1 MKIAAITLTRND
13 DFRLVPW
20 KMYFQEYKDE
30 LYEHIVVD
38 NGSTPEYQRK
48 LREAFPDSTHIE
60 LGYNGGCT
68 GAYNAGIR
76 HALQDSEIDAIMLI
90 GNDVKI
96 ERGGLTKLFVFLYSN
111 NNYGMVGPVILKKD
125 STEVACFG
133 MSFNPDTGI
142 ALPRYAHKP
151 VTEIQE
157 RTIEGGYVPGGVCM
171 AKPEFYGSIVGLQDE
186 ALFLYGDERDM
197 AHRIYKAG
205 VKEAVTSEVRAWHQ
219 HINDNCATNYIR
231 FSSYLQGRNHV
242 YLDKKHLTRR
252 RAFAGLCKRILFKM
266 LYLARYFYKYEA
278 RMNVSYYIKGTF
290 AGLKGNMDNNIQF

>member
-1 MKIAAITLTRND
+1 
-13 DFRLVPW
+13 
-20 KMYFQEYKDE
+20 
-30 LYEHIVVD
+30 
-38 NGSTPEYQRK
+38 
-48 LREAFPDSTHIE
+48 
-60 LGYNGGCT
+60 
-68 GAYNAGIR
+68 
-76 HALQDSEIDAIMLI
+76 MLI

-186 ALFLYGDERDM
+186 ALFLM
-197 AHRIYKAG
+197 A
-205 VKEAVTSEVRAWHQ
+205 
-219 HINDNCATNYIR
+219 
-231 FSSYLQGRNHV
+231 
-242 YLDKKHLTRR
+242 
-252 RAFAGLCKRILFKM
+252 
-266 LYLARYFYKYEA
+266 
-278 RMNVSYYIKGTF
+278 MNVIWRIGFIKQ
-290 AGLKGNMDNNIQF
+290 GLKRL

>member
-20 KMYFQEYKDE
+20 KMYFQDYKDE

-111 NNYGMVGPVILKKD
+111 NNY
-125 STEVACFG
+125 
-133 MSFNPDTGI
+133 
-142 ALPRYAHKP
+142 
-151 VTEIQE
+151 
-157 RTIEGGYVPGGVCM
+157 
-171 AKPEFYGSIVGLQDE
+171 
-186 ALFLYGDERDM
+186 
-197 AHRIYKAG
+197 
-205 VKEAVTSEVRAWHQ
+205 
-219 HINDNCATNYIR
+219 
-231 FSSYLQGRNHV
+231 
-242 YLDKKHLTRR
+242 TRW
-252 RAFAGLCKRILFKM
+252 L
-266 LYLARYFYKYEA
+266 
-278 RMNVSYYIKGTF
+278 N
-290 AGLKGNMDNNIQF
+290 